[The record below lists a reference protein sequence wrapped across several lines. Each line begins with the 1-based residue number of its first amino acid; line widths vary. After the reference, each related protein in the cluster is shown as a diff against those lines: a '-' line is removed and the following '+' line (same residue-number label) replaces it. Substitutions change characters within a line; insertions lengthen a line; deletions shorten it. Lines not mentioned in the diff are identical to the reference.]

1 MAKRFVFRNPEQLKA
16 IVELCKDGSA
26 SKVMNVARVW
36 SVTCRQKEKTPWDGK
51 IGASFYT
58 EGRERKACVFRF
70 GTNDQICVLGWLKYN
85 AALKWCEENLERG
98 ARPPGK
104 TGTTWRGARN
114 PAEWSIRVY
123 AGGTPRLKLIT
134 LRQGGWRSAMVHQT
148 EVQFLPSPQMLRG
161 HCIAVQSDGF

>member
-1 MAKRFVFRNPEQLKA
+1 MAKRFFFRNPEQLKA

-36 SVTCRQKEKTPWDGK
+36 SVNCRQKEKTPWDGK

-98 ARPPGK
+98 
-104 TGTTWRGARN
+104 
-114 PAEWSIRVY
+114 E
-123 AGGTPRLKLIT
+123 
-134 LRQGGWRSAMVHQT
+134 
-148 EVQFLPSPQMLRG
+148 
-161 HCIAVQSDGF
+161 